1 MEQSAGAAGERSQ
14 LVQPG
19 RDAHAA
25 RVPARPRER
34 QRARLLARGG
44 RSVGMHLR
52 RLPFVVVERKSQR
65 RRRRRC
71 PDCSGAANDDRLVL
85 IASGIHQSVA
95 GRSGTAAAR
104 PKHSI
109 ARIQRVIFEAPACAQ
124 RRAPTGNRRRRRQLQ
139 SSGRRHA
146 GARGD
151 PIGRRGDRRPAG
163 RRFQMGARPASASSS
178 ANDSRMP
185 SASTPRSGTVARS
198 ALIPNT
204 ISPA

>member
-1 MEQSAGAAGERSQ
+1 MCWKMRPDCRCSISSNLEEM
-14 LVQPG
+14 PT
-19 RDAHAA
+19 A

-34 QRARLLARGG
+34 QRGALAGARGAA
-44 RSVGMHLR
+44 VGKHLR
-52 RLPFVVVERKSQR
+52 RLPFVVAERKSQR

-71 PDCSGAANDDRLVL
+71 PDCSAAANDDRLVL
-85 IASGIHQSVA
+85 VASGNHQSVA

-124 RRAPTGNRRRRRQLQ
+124 RRGPTGDRRRRRQLR